1 MRKIVLL
8 FVLMAFVC
16 ADEVQQ
22 EGSEII
28 LEISITD
35 YIKIINCLLAQES
48 LMKDVTEL
56 IEMIKTQDFTK
67 LIELAIRLY
76 TAVTIERSLPLVNL
90 GLSGRYAYA
99 DPVPHLTG
107 VGSLLKNAFQACFS
121 LDPIESL
128 TWLPPFII

>member
-76 TAVTIERSLPLVNL
+76 TDGTAAIKVCLSRLLEQSKTVKLTLPRERCIEICGAPSFENTCYQFCIR
-90 GLSGRYAYA
+90 
-99 DPVPHLTG
+99 T
-107 VGSLLKNAFQACFS
+107 
-121 LDPIESL
+121 
-128 TWLPPFII
+128 

>member
-28 LEISITD
+28 LENSITD
-35 YIKIINCLLAQES
+35 YIKIINCLLDQES

-76 TAVTIERSLPLVNL
+76 TDGTVKLTLPRERCIEICGAPSFENTCYQFCIR
-90 GLSGRYAYA
+90 
-99 DPVPHLTG
+99 T
-107 VGSLLKNAFQACFS
+107 
-121 LDPIESL
+121 
-128 TWLPPFII
+128 